1 MKMLPSDQPINSLGY
16 VHAERPSW
24 AIIVSDKGGISDVFL
39 VDLEF
44 AISSGEFCYSMLR

>member
-16 VHAERPSW
+16 VHAEISCW
-24 AIIVSDKGGISDVFL
+24 AKIVSDKGGISDVFL

-44 AISSGEFCYSMLR
+44 AISSGEFCNSILR